1 VAVHVDLRR
10 FWNSRQP
17 WSNRIAPYFW
27 LVSVMKYLAA
37 WQSTHFSSPSH
48 TLMSLV
54 VFRDQAARQAFRIVM
69 AGAGMAFEAGLLG
82 GSADF
87 LRHDLE
93 SSACTET

>member
-1 VAVHVDLRR
+1 
-10 FWNSRQP
+10 
-17 WSNRIAPYFW
+17 
-27 LVSVMKYLAA
+27 
-37 WQSTHFSSPSH
+37 
-48 TLMSLV
+48 MSLV